1 MLDDT
6 DGVSFAMC
14 FFFFSHGLVGCI
26 QYFDA
31 IFFEHSATSIFRVA
45 MFALQ
50 CSLVKGCLLPTW
62 EKSVLDLSGMRQDRK
77 YVFSLNGSYQ

>member
-14 FFFFSHGLVGCI
+14 FFFSYGLVGCI

-31 IFFEHSATSIFRVA
+31 IFLSILLLPSLE
-45 MFALQ
+45 LQ
-50 CSLVKGCLLPTW
+50 CLLFT
-62 EKSVLDLSGMRQDRK
+62 VA
-77 YVFSLNGSYQ
+77 